1 MWHKL
6 PKEIVDKI
14 LLFLM
19 KTQPVIL
26 LEDIRSYYKFHLI
39 TSTYYYHYWITIFDS
54 MIWEDRNWLANDI
67 WRFLTDN
74 DDNGL
79 YHVLQRMYL
88 LRNKSENELKT
99 YLKSLDNDDVNTQI
113 NCLGRLMNSVE
124 RQQFIE
130 QYILEPEEEEGV

>member
-1 MWHKL
+1 
-6 PKEIVDKI
+6 
-14 LLFLM
+14 
-19 KTQPVIL
+19 
-26 LEDIRSYYKFHLI
+26 
-39 TSTYYYHYWITIFDS
+39 

>member
-1 MWHKL
+1 MWHNL

-26 LEDIRSYYKFHLI
+26 LEDIRSYYNFHLI

-67 WRFLTDN
+67 WRFLND

-79 YHVLQRMYL
+79 YTVLQRMYL
-88 LRNKSENELKT
+88 LRDKSENELKM
-99 YLKSLDNDDVNTQI
+99 YLKTLDNGDVNTQI

-124 RQQFIE
+124 RQQFIA